1 MTDSAAYSPRFHVA
15 ILLFDDVEL
24 LDFAG
29 PFEVFWTASRMHQR
43 MYPDQPK
50 PFEVFT
56 VAQNT
61 RPIHSRGRVPITPHY
76 TFEDHPTVDVLIV
89 PGGVVDAELEKPAVL
104 EWIRRVDSGTTLTA
118 SVCTGAFLLGKLG
131 LLAGRTATT
140 HWEDVADLRRLV
152 PNAEIIDEGRYV
164 DQGRIVTS
172 AGISA
177 GIDMALHLVE
187 RLTSRELAAR
197 TARQMDYRWNE

>member
-1 MTDSAAYSPRFHVA
+1 MTDSTARSTPLHVA
-15 ILLFDDVEL
+15 IFLFDDVEL

-43 MYPDQPK
+43 LHPDQPK

-56 VAQNT
+56 VAQT
-61 RPIHSRGRVPITPHY
+61 GSPIYSRGRVPITPHY
-76 TFEDHPTVDVLIV
+76 HFDNHPPIDVLIV

-104 EWIRRVDSGTTLTA
+104 EWIRRVDSGTSLTA

-131 LLAGRTATT
+131 LLAGKTATT
-140 HWEDVADLRRLV
+140 HWEDVPDLRRLI
-152 PNAEIIDEGRYV
+152 PDATILDEGRWV

-187 RLTSRELAAR
+187 RLTSRELAAC
-197 TARQMDYRWNE
+197 TARQMDYRWSE